1 MKDRI
6 AAQVCE
12 MMHGLT
18 VVNMRTMGLV
28 LKTLQ
33 ESACPVSA
41 AMGKTSSG
49 APTFPIAGGA
59 RQGMMIQ
66 DQMNMQT
73 CIRHPSSLA
82 ACIVDNRCL
91 DQLLQHHPQNK
102 TKKGDA
108 ASRKSHSD

>member
-1 MKDRI
+1 MCLGQQGAFPAGMLIEKVQSAMKDRI

-33 ESACPVSA
+33 ESACLVSA

-49 APTFPIAGGA
+49 APTFPIAGGV
-59 RQGMMIQ
+59 RQGTMIQ
-66 DQMNMQT
+66 
-73 CIRHPSSLA
+73 
-82 ACIVDNRCL
+82 
-91 DQLLQHHPQNK
+91 
-102 TKKGDA
+102 
-108 ASRKSHSD
+108 